1 MSSFNVPAPA
11 RKRLAVAAAGVLSV
25 AFATA
30 AIAQVTAPAT
40 PAADPAAAPGFFTAE
55 QAERGQTS
63 YTLRCGTCH
72 GEDIVGVV
80 MGYPDA
86 GQFYDFISTEMP
98 ASAPGSLQPQMYAD
112 IIAYLLSANGFA
124 TGPQEL
130 LPDPAV
136 LQTVVIRAPAT
147 P

>member
-1 MSSFNVPAPA
+1 VSSFNVLAPA
-11 RKRLAVAAAGVLSV
+11 RRRIAVAAAGVLS
-25 AFATA
+25 AALATA
-30 AIAQVTAPAT
+30 AIAQGTPPAE
-40 PAADPAAAPGFFTAE
+40 PAGAPGFFTAE
-55 QAERGQTS
+55 QAERGQAS
-63 YTLRCGTCH
+63 YTTRCGICH

-86 GQFYDFISTEMP
+86 AQFYAFVSTEMP
-98 ASAPGSLQPQMYAD
+98 ASAPGSLAPQMYAD

-136 LQTVVIRAPAT
+136 LETVIIKAPAT

>member
-1 MSSFNVPAPA
+1 MPSFNVMVPA
-11 RKRLAVAAAGVLSV
+11 RKRIAVAAAGVLTVSL
-25 AFATA
+25 ATA
-30 AIAQVTAPAT
+30 ALAQVNAPAT

-55 QAERGQTS
+55 QAERGQNS
-63 YTLRCGTCH
+63 YETRCGICH
-72 GEDIVGVV
+72 GEDIVGVF

-86 GQFYDFISTEMP
+86 AQFYGFVSVEMP
-98 ASAPGSLQPQMYAD
+98 ASAPGSLAPQMYAD

-136 LQTVVIRAPAT
+136 LETVVIKAPAT